1 MENIVVEKMEQKFK
15 TFLEVTAVL
24 NKHGIIPILYG
35 SIGLYRVV
43 EIQDEVDDI
52 DITIPNENLI
62 NKFDDLEKIMKE
74 MNFSRDPDY
83 KHEFLR
89 DDDCVGFEQEN
100 ELIEWGID
108 THNLKVIKINGAQ
121 FKELSASDYLN
132 VYTRTLQRWE
142 KKFLSMQKK
151 VSVLQEKVNNNK

>member
-1 MENIVVEKMEQKFK
+1 MEKMEQKFK
-15 TFLEVTAVL
+15 TFLEVAAML

-43 EIQDEVDDI
+43 ELQDEVDDI
-52 DITIPNENLI
+52 DITIPNEILVNR
-62 NKFDDLEKIMKE
+62 FDDLEKIMKE

-89 DDDCVGFEQEN
+89 GDDCVGFELEN

-108 THNLKVIKINGAQ
+108 THNLKITKINDAQ

-132 VYTRTLQRWE
+132 VYTHTLQRWE

-151 VSVLQEKVNNNK
+151 VSILKEKASGNK